1 MNEEQIR
8 LITAKLRAEN
18 KTQAQIDQVIKVLE
32 ERALKAKSKRGQ
44 VEKELTQSEQ
54 VKLDGANKARSLYGQ
69 PISEQ
74 PKKAQDSPKSASGE
88 SSIPAL
94 TEPGTGL
101 EPENG
106 SSESPETT
114 DSEREITA
122 YNTIKSR
129 YKRDDQSDGEFWE
142 ELKPV
147 KYQATKREA
156 QSMYGTIL
164 SDLPK
169 EGMVT
174 YGGVKKSEDSV
185 KYLELK
191 YLHDIHERAGVTRSR
206 KAGEAHKSLSDI
218 EVLQKNEG
226 YKQEI
231 KDYESDPSLTY
242 SYNNFVTYSED
253 QNAELIASFKDT
265 YAQSIA
271 PLVDRQER
279 DRSKLVDN
287 KLRAEYEDIIMQDLQ
302 DPNSRLGMN
311 FEAIKVK
318 YKDIQNPSTTDERRA
333 ELQSKFIE
341 EVNALTQDKYSSLIN
356 KDPAYMKLVAKQ
368 LVDIDT
374 ETERLFGDFAK
385 NIKPNITALTEDRL
399 ITIGDRLD
407 EVGFAYANA
416 PDKKKILEITLQD
429 IVRGLPDLSDQGV
442 LDVKNEF
449 WNHFYTKLQ
458 ESPDGGPSQF
468 VLKDVAQETLE
479 YTNTRRE
486 ELIATESERLRSS
499 GYEPKRRKG
508 LVVSIEEQ
516 AAMNV
521 VKSEEGRVLE
531 LAKVKAEDV
540 ISNPEFKHD
549 MGFWDGVTSNRG
561 YKYMPVFGGIV
572 DMSHLWRIKTAQDKA
587 PEDRSKSDDTLLGMS
602 AIEQQS
608 NAIKREVSEN
618 YNAGAILGDM
628 MPYMGEFIL
637 TGGIFTATKSAV
649 KTGLKQTLAKKITGS
664 AKTRVINGKWAFVKK
679 GAGVKISEKTIDAL
693 AMLTGVG
700 AQNASQWWRISGGLA
715 DNMTDE
721 MLWSYSSDADSILDE
736 LSLVPVVAGEEGAP
750 DDLEDGDNF
759 SKAFLKSFGTNY
771 AELFT
776 ERLGAYMPG
785 LGKKGLNLMKTKK
798 GPLGNLLADSD
809 WLKRVSLGHFLRK
822 VKFDNVNDFMQWSR
836 KTAGWNGILQ
846 EITEELI
853 NFPMQNVING
863 DPTLLGIYNY
873 NQDGTRGDVDWRGLR
888 ELTKA
893 MSVSGLVFG
902 AGAVVHGSA
911 TGRKAPTYY
920 IKQRKFETWAEAKAY
935 LKKMKKSEITSDLDI
950 EIRND
955 YMAYDEAADILKKAG
970 VEEDIIKTRG
980 AGVSSGELVATEVE
994 ILNAIE
1000 SKETREELESIDA
1013 KIAALE
1019 KEKTSVTGGSDTK
1032 SAKNKALANIQNSI
1046 SELKIARDGIIKPIS
1061 DSIAKRKKTARYED
1075 ILNKIKAINES
1086 LPEDK
1091 RVIIDEDVSTLEEYK
1106 AKMTEAFLAQAGYKV
1121 LRYSSGGYV
1130 KGQSADGKSY
1140 VEIST
1145 GEVVVMAREAI
1156 DQIDEEIKKQTLVHG
1171 YIDPGVKGKPS
1182 RMVLNRAAA
1191 LSGDG
1196 ANVASHEFLHFML
1209 EGIFQGNPE
1218 VALAV
1223 GETFKGYIYNLDPK
1237 QIRDTGFRN
1246 RVLTYQADYGD
1257 AVSAEESMNIFVDAI
1272 ANGTMQYNEGAL
1284 VKIGDV
1290 IRRVLQSFGKEVVF
1304 ENGQD
1309 VFNFLRDYSD
1319 GVAKGH
1325 LSKGLK
1331 KAFNT
1336 EGIEVK
1342 GGMIASKEIA
1352 AEGIENSRKLNL
1364 KLAETLG
1371 FTEEE
1376 FKEVYESNIHR
1387 RRSSKEPADLKE
1399 RFDRHTQ
1406 VDGKPKFES
1415 KEDFMQSPE
1424 FMNAYQ
1430 DISETNSLDG
1440 LIKADMA
1447 GLGLPSGSAEVDFIQ
1462 SVRERLIER
1471 FIKNYDP
1478 SMANGSLFG
1487 WLTGE
1492 AGGGMKGGMI
1502 FRSKQDIKKA
1512 YLQRIKTLDSD
1523 ASLGDNV
1530 TYGDMQE
1537 ADADVGVEAFEEADL
1552 SIGSKGRSKSIVD
1565 SRTSER
1571 GVVFVDSIDLE
1582 SELIDKI
1589 HNIIRNADIDL
1600 NGLDYRGVKEFI
1612 VEVADIIL
1620 ENGKKRR
1627 PSKESDVKALG
1638 PLYAVLEVIGEKFD
1652 VPAARILAGQNLT
1665 SQSRKNAQKYIK
1677 ENATQLMDMIP
1688 DSGTRSGT
1696 STGVASSWSL
1706 GDLFTKG
1713 KRVSSALGEGTQ
1725 GRYNQDLN
1733 IFRELDEEYSQ
1744 DQIDLF
1750 LGLFGITPDGG
1761 FSTDRNL
1768 DSPIRALVTQAAAI
1782 VANQTLRQQG
1792 EESRMHPVS
1801 VINLVGVGKSN
1812 IMYSMESDVNLEN
1825 FKITSEK
1832 VNGVIREMAT
1842 YGSVLNNPSKA
1853 ADAVA
1858 EKLGID
1864 RSEFNEAVK
1873 IVKAEI
1879 KEIKV
1884 QQDKSRIRFSKEA
1897 PKKMSEIIE
1906 TGAKKKPKKKKPKK
1920 KAKAPTAEQKAKA
1933 KAEEKAQNDEK
1944 NLDIKFNNIIQ
1955 DVTGMG
1961 AKVEINAARAN
1972 KDGKGKGDWKFFIPP
1987 SAEDFEGL
1995 VYSFIGKGKEGEA
2008 HQQWFKQHLFDPFSR
2023 GIRRVNTL
2031 KQAVNTDLVTLKRDM
2046 PKVNKRLKTIAFN
2059 SGYSVEDAIRIYN
2072 WKRAG
2077 FEVPGLSSN
2086 DAKLLNEFVSKDK
2099 DLVKFAN
2106 RINAIAQR
2114 PGGIAEPSDYWH
2126 SGTIASDMYAAVQKH
2141 RSTILD
2147 EWITNKDI
2155 IFSKENLNKI
2165 EAVYGRNFRVALVDV
2180 LERMQLG
2187 TNSKNK
2193 NPDQQEVRLM
2203 RWINGSVGATM
2214 FLNSRSAVLQLLS
2227 TVNFVN
2233 WGDNNPL
2240 KAAKVFANQPRY
2252 WGDVAM
2258 IFNSGFLKQRRSG
2271 LAHDINASELAEA
2284 VNRANNPFEAAIGFL
2299 LKIGFTPTQAADSL
2313 AIALGGA
2320 TFYRNRINT
2329 YVKEGSTQAEAEKQ
2343 SFLDMMELA
2352 EKTQQSSREDRVS
2365 KQQASS
2371 LGKFFLSF
2379 QNTPMQYNRLIK
2391 KAFLDLKNRRG
2402 DPKEHISRILYYS
2415 TIQNAIFYTLQTALH
2430 AAMFGDDDDEIDSK
2444 TERVVNGMI
2453 DSLLRGSGMVGGVIA
2468 MLKNTTQ
2475 RYLKERA
2482 KGYQGDMGAVVVE
2495 LTNVVP
2501 PIGIKIRKI
2510 YKALNA
2516 DKFNKDVMSYMPYTD
2531 LDNPIYEA
2539 TTSLVEGATN
2549 IPVNRLYHK
2558 VSNLVEAMD
2567 SDLHT
2572 MTRLSLGLGWSKWN
2586 LGIGSESV
2594 DQAKEAVKL
2603 LKSYERKN
2611 PTTPENIEKARL
2623 KEYDKALEKA
2633 AEEKILKDKFKK
2645 EQDSEKKAG
2654 KKDIT
2659 CSGVSSTGERCS
2671 LKTKGKSRYCTI
2683 HEKVKKNSTGKKSQC
2698 KHRKKDNTR
2707 CKVMTSN
2714 ASGKCYYHD

>member
-8 LITAKLRAEN
+8 LIMAKLKAEGKTLEQAKQVIEVLKARAEAQALYGKPVSASN
-18 KTQAQIDQVIKVLE
+18 KKPVTTKETA
-32 ERALKAKSKRGQ
+32 ASKAKSM
-44 VEKELTQSEQ
+44 
-54 VKLDGANKARSLYGQ
+54 YGQ
-69 PISEQ
+69 PVSEQ
-74 PKKAQDSPKSASGE
+74 PKKAKDSPESASGE
-88 SSIPAL
+88 SSISAL

-101 EPENG
+101 EPESG
-106 SSESPETT
+106 SSESPGKTN
-114 DSEREITA
+114 SEREITA
-122 YNTIKSR
+122 YSTIKSR
-129 YKRDDQSDGEFWE
+129 YKRDDQSNGDFWE

-147 KYQATKREA
+147 KYQATMKEA
-156 QSMYGTIL
+156 QAMYGTHLADI
-164 SDLPK
+164 PK
-169 EGMVT
+169 EGFVT
-174 YGGVKKSEDSV
+174 YGGVKKSEDPV
-185 KYLELK
+185 KFLELK
-191 YLHDIHERAGVTRSR
+191 YLHDIHNRAGVIRSK
-206 KAGEAHKSLSDI
+206 KAGDSHENLSDI
-218 EVLQKNEG
+218 EVLQENKG
-226 YKQEI
+226 YKEKI
-231 KDYESDPSLTY
+231 KDYKADPDLAYSYKDFADYTEDSNDELVASFTDTY
-242 SYNNFVTYSED
+242 SQSMAPFVDKQEQDRSD
-253 QNAELIASFKDT
+253 
-265 YAQSIA
+265 
-271 PLVDRQER
+271 LVDG
-279 DRSKLVDN
+279 
-287 KLRAEYEDIIMQDLQ
+287 KLRAKYEDIIKQDLEN
-302 DPNSRLGMN
+302 PNSRLGMEL
-311 FEAIKVK
+311 EALKVK
-318 YKDIQNPSTTDERRA
+318 YKDIQNPSTTDERRS

-341 EVNALTQDKYSSLIN
+341 EINGLTQNKYSSLIK
-356 KDPAYMKLVAKQ
+356 KDPIYMKLIEKQ

-374 ETERLFGDFAK
+374 ETERLFSDFGK
-385 NIKPNITALTEDRL
+385 NLKPKLSVFTEEEL
-399 ITIGDRLD
+399 SAIGDRLD
-407 EVGFAYANA
+407 KVGFASANA

-429 IVRGLPDLSDQGV
+429 IIRGLPDLSDQGV

-458 ESPDGGPSQF
+458 ESTIGGPSQF

-479 YTNTRRE
+479 YASTRIE
-486 ELIATESERLRSS
+486 ELIGNEVERLKSK
-499 GYEPKRRKG
+499 GYKPKERKG
-508 LVVSIEEQ
+508 LTVSISDQ
-516 AAMNV
+516 AAFNV
-521 VKSEEGRVLE
+521 IRSEEGRVLE

-540 ISNPEFKHD
+540 ISNPESTSD
-549 MGFWDGVTSNRG
+549 MGDADFWAGATSARG
-561 YKYMPVFGGIV
+561 HKYMPVFGGII
-572 DMSHLWRIKTAQDKA
+572 DMSHSWRVKTAQDKA
-587 PEDRSKSDDTLLGMS
+587 LEDRSRSDNTLLGMLS
-602 AIEQQS
+602 IEQQS
-608 NAIKREVSEN
+608 NSIKREISEN
-618 YNAGAILGDM
+618 YNAGVILGDM
-628 MPYMGEFIL
+628 VPYMGEFML

-649 KTGLKQTLAKKITGS
+649 KIGLKKTLAKKITGS
-664 AKTRVINGKWAFVKK
+664 AKTRVINGKWAFVNK

-715 DNMTDE
+715 ENMTDE
-721 MLWSYSSDADSILDE
+721 MLWSYSSDADSTLDE
-736 LSLVPVVAGEEGAP
+736 LSLIPVVAGEDGAP
-750 DDLEDGDNF
+750 DGLEHGDNF
-759 SKAFLKSFGTNY
+759 GKAFLRSFGTNY

-785 LGKKGLNLMKTKK
+785 LGKKGLNLLKTKK
-798 GPLGNLLADSD
+798 GPLGDLLTDSN

-822 VKFDNVNDFMQWSR
+822 VKFDNINDFMRWSK

-873 NQDGTRGDVDWRGLR
+873 NQDGTRGDVDWQGLR
-888 ELTKA
+888 EMSKA
-893 MSVSGLVFG
+893 IAFSGLVFG
-902 AGAVVHGSA
+902 AGAVVHGAA
-911 TGRKAPTYY
+911 TGRKAPAYY
-920 IKQRKFETWAEAKAY
+920 VDGVYYQTWAKAKAR
-935 LKKMKKSEITSDLDI
+935 LKKMPKSKITSDLDI

-1000 SKETREELESIDA
+1000 SKETREELEGIDA
-1013 KIAALE
+1013 EIAALE
-1019 KEKTSVTGGSDTK
+1019 KEKQSVSGGSK
-1032 SAKNKALANIQNSI
+1032 SRSAKTKAIADIQNDI
-1046 SELKIARDGIIKPIS
+1046 NDLKIARDNIIKPIS
-1061 DSIAKRKKTARYED
+1061 DNITKRKKTARYQD
-1075 ILNKIKAINES
+1075 IVSKIRKINES
-1086 LPEDK
+1086 LPENK
-1091 RVIIDEDVSTLEEYK
+1091 RIVIDEDTSTLEEYQ
-1106 AKMTEAFLAQAGYKV
+1106 AKVSEVYLAQAGYKV
-1121 LRYSSGGYV
+1121 VKDSNGEYK
-1130 KGQSADGKSY
+1130 KGQSADGRSY
-1140 VEIST
+1140 IEIST
-1145 GEVVVMAREAI
+1145 GDVVIMAREAI
-1156 DQIDEEIKKQTLVHG
+1156 DQIDNEIKEQSLVHG
-1171 YIDPGVKGKPS
+1171 YIDAGVEGKPS
-1182 RMVLNRAAA
+1182 RMVLNRAVA
-1191 LSGDG
+1191 LSLDG

-1218 VALAV
+1218 VSLAV
-1223 GETFKGYIYNLDPK
+1223 GETFKSYIYNLDPK
-1237 QIRDTGFRN
+1237 QIRDTGFRS
-1246 RVLTYQADYGD
+1246 RVLHYQAERGNI
-1257 AVSAEESMNIFVDAI
+1257 VSAEESMNLFVDAI
-1272 ANGTMQYNEGAL
+1272 ANGTMQYNEGTL

-1331 KAFNT
+1331 KAFDPGGIRV
-1336 EGIEVK
+1336 EGRIS
-1342 GGMIASKEIA
+1342 ASKEIA
-1352 AEGIENSRKLNL
+1352 AEGIENSRKINL

-1376 FKEVYESNIHR
+1376 FREVYENNLNR
-1387 RRSSKEPADLKE
+1387 RKSSKEPADLKE

-1406 VDGKPKFES
+1406 VGGKPKFES
-1415 KEDFMQSPE
+1415 KEEWLQSSE
-1424 FMNAYQ
+1424 FMDAYQ

-1440 LIKADMA
+1440 LIKKGMA
-1447 GLGLPSGSAEVDFIQ
+1447 SLGLPSGTAEIDFIQ
-1462 SVRERLIER
+1462 SVRDRLVER

-1502 FRSKQDIKKA
+1502 FRSKQDIKKK

-1523 ASLGDNV
+1523 ASMGDDV
-1530 TYGDMQE
+1530 TFGDMHA
-1537 ADADVGVEAFEEADL
+1537 ADADLGVEAFEEADM

-1565 SRTSER
+1565 SRTSEH

-1582 SELIDKI
+1582 SDLIDKI
-1589 HNIIRNADIDL
+1589 HDIIRNADVDL
-1600 NGLDYRGVKEFI
+1600 NGLDYRGVKELI
-1612 VEVADIIL
+1612 TEVADLIL

-1627 PSKESDVKALG
+1627 PSKESDVRALG
-1638 PLYAVLEVIGEKFD
+1638 PLYAILEVIGEKFD

-1677 ENATQLMDMIP
+1677 ENVTQLMDMIP
-1688 DSGTRSGT
+1688 DSGTRSGK

-1750 LGLFGITPDGG
+1750 LGLFGMTPDGG

-1768 DSPIRALVTQAAAI
+1768 DSPIRALVTQAAVI

-1792 EESRMHPVS
+1792 MESRIHPVS
-1801 VINLVGVGKSN
+1801 IINLVGVGKSN

-1825 FKITSEK
+1825 FKNTSEK
-1832 VNGVIREMAT
+1832 VDGVIREMAI
-1842 YGSVLNNPSKA
+1842 YGSVLNSPSKA

-1858 EKLGID
+1858 EKLGVD
-1864 RSEFNEAVK
+1864 RSDFNEAVK

-1884 QQDKSRIRFSKEA
+1884 QQDISRIRFSKEA
-1897 PKKMSEIIE
+1897 PKKIAEIINAE
-1906 TGAKKKPKKKKPKK
+1906 AKKKPKK
-1920 KAKAPTAEQKAKA
+1920 KAKAQTAKQKAKA
-1933 KAEEKAQNDEK
+1933 KADEEAKNNEK
-1944 NLDIKFNNIIQ
+1944 NLDTKFNNIIE
-1955 DVTGMG
+1955 DVTGFG
-1961 AKVEINAARAN
+1961 SKIEVNAARAN
-1972 KDGKGKGDWKFFIPP
+1972 KEGKGKGNWKFFIPP

-1995 VYSFIGKGKEGEA
+1995 MYSFLGKGKEGEA
-2008 HQQWFKQHLFDPFSR
+2008 HQEWFKKHLYDPFSR

-2031 KQAVNTDLVTLKRDM
+2031 KQAVNTDLVLLKRDM
-2046 PKVNKRLKTIAFN
+2046 PKVNKKLKTSVKGS

-2077 FEVPGLSSN
+2077 FEVPGLSA
-2086 DAKLLNEFVSKDK
+2086 DHAKLLNEFVSKDK

-2114 PGGIAEPSDYWH
+2114 PGGVAEPSDYWH
-2126 SGTIASDMYAAVQKH
+2126 SGTISSDMFAAVQKH
-2141 RSTILD
+2141 RSKILD
-2147 EWITNKDI
+2147 EWITNKNI

-2165 EAVYGRNFRVALVDV
+2165 EVVYGKNFRIALVDV

-2193 NPDQQEVRLM
+2193 NPDQQEARVM

-2240 KAAKVFANQPRY
+2240 KAAKAFANQPQY

-2284 VNRANNPFEAAIGFL
+2284 VNRANNPFEAALGFL

-2320 TFYRNRINT
+2320 TFYRNRIDT
-2329 YVKEGSTQAEAEKQ
+2329 YVKEGLTQAEAEKQ

-2365 KQQASS
+2365 KQQASP

-2391 KAFLDLKNRRG
+2391 KAFIDLKNRRG
-2402 DPKEHISRILYYS
+2402 DPKEHISRIIYYS
-2415 TIQNAIFYTLQTALH
+2415 TIQNAIFYALQTALH
-2430 AAMFGDDDDEIDSK
+2430 AAMFGDDEDEIDKK

-2453 DSLLRGSGMVGGVIA
+2453 DSLLRGSGMVGGIMA
-2468 MLKNTTQ
+2468 MLKNT
-2475 RYLKERA
+2475 YLRWREERA
-2482 KGYQGDMGAVVVE
+2482 KGYKGDMGAVVIE
-2495 LTNVVP
+2495 MTNVAP
-2501 PIGIKIRKI
+2501 PIGIKMRKI
-2510 YKALNA
+2510 YNALNA
-2516 DKFNKDVMSYMPYTD
+2516 DKFNKDVMSYMPYSD
-2531 LDNPIYEA
+2531 IDNPIYNA
-2539 TTSLVEGATN
+2539 TTSLIEGTTN
-2549 IPVNRLYHK
+2549 IPVNRLYRK

-2567 SDLHT
+2567 GDLHT

-2594 DQAKEAVKL
+2594 EQAKETVKL

-2623 KEYDKALEKA
+2623 KEYEKASEKA

-2645 EQDSEKKAG
+2645 EQDSEKEAG
-2654 KKDIT
+2654 KENVK
-2659 CSGVSSTGERCS
+2659 CAGVSSVGERCS

-2683 HEKVKKNSTGKKSQC
+2683 HEKAKKNSTGKKHQC
-2698 KHRKKDNTR
+2698 KHKKDDGTR

-2714 ASGKCYYHD
+2714 ESGKCYYHD